1 MSSRTVTASAALLGA
16 ALGVGL
22 DPAPTAAQPP
32 GAPTPAEAAGGATGR
47 ATAPVAVRV
56 TVRGRAVD
64 AADGRPVAAALV
76 ALRPAGAAPEAAG
89 AERAARTDGDGRFA
103 LAGVPAGAW
112 TVSVRRLGYAPAER
126 AVRLPADTLVADLR
140 LAPSALDLAA
150 VTVTTLGRRRSPDEL
165 FQPAAVLEGAALD
178 RVLTTSVAATVAREP
193 GVWVRTNGP
202 VAAQPVIRGL
212 GGDRVAVLEDG
223 QRMGD
228 VATTAPDH
236 AVTVDPLTARRVE
249 VVRGPAALLYGSN
262 VLGGVVNVV
271 REDVPR
277 ERPARPA
284 GFLAG
289 QGESVN
295 AGGALAAGVTA
306 PAGPF
311 GVRAFGTRRVAG
323 DTRTPLGTL
332 PFTDLDAW
340 DAGAGASW
348 LPDGGAR
355 GFAGA
360 AAREVRSAYGVPSS
374 FGGRTLP
381 GAHDGG
387 VYVTLRRTTA
397 RADAEWRPR
406 GPAAA
411 PAGGA
416 PADGRSPRGLTSL
429 AASGTYVRFAQD
441 ERERGGFVGTRF
453 GQLAAGGDLVARVA
467 HGGPLPGEGAVGV
480 TGQWRDFRA
489 AGSFTGTRP
498 AVVRGGAAY
507 AYDELRLGA
516 RWRLLAGARV
526 DRQRVRP
533 LDSTETRLLAGV
545 RTRDFAAATG
555 ALAASVRLARG
566 VTLGAGV
573 ARAFRP
579 PAVEELYSA
588 GPHLATYAY
597 EIGNPALRAERGRG
611 ADVFLRVT
619 RGVGVLGTVRGEL
632 AGYRM
637 DVRDLVFQAPVVDA
651 ATGAVVRDPR
661 LRRYPVYQATQ
672 ADARLAGG
680 ELSAEWA
687 GAGALAGWA
696 AEAGAAVVRG
706 TRTSA
711 VRLAPAVGVGG
722 TARGATFGLD
732 AARAP
737 LPNMPPARLRLALR
751 RDRPRW
757 FAGAGGEFV
766 ARQGRVPAPPAGSA
780 DSGPADGAAGDAAD
794 VGRAGAVSC
803 EPPAGA
809 TAVALAAR
817 PAEFCPTPGRALV
830 DATAGVRFTFGA
842 RLHAVT
848 LAADNLLDAV
858 WRDPLWRAKQVA
870 PQPGR
875 NLRLLYRVE
884 F

>member
-1 MSSRTVTASAALLGA
+1 VLTRTPTAALLGA
-16 ALGVGL
+16 ALGAALRPGAL
-22 DPAPTAAQPP
+22 AAQP
-32 GAPTPAEAAGGATGR
+32 AAR
-47 ATAPVAVRV
+47 PVAVEAARATSTA
-56 TVRGRAVD
+56 TVRGRVVD
-64 AADGRPVAAALV
+64 AVDGRPVAAALV
-76 ALRPAGAAPEAAG
+76 ALRLSDGRRAAG
-89 AERAARTDGDGRFA
+89 ADRVARTDGEGRFA
-103 LAGVPAGAW
+103 VAGVPAGAW
-112 TVSVRRLGYAPAER
+112 TLVVRRLGYAPGER
-126 AVRLPADTLVADLR
+126 RLRLPEDSTAGDVR
-140 LAPSALDLAA
+140 LAPAPADLAEL
-150 VTVTTLGRRRSPDEL
+150 VVSSPGRARSADDL
-165 FQPAAVLEGAALD
+165 FQPAAVLAGAALD
-178 RVLTTSVAATVAREP
+178 RALTTSIAATVAQQP

-223 QRMGD
+223 QRTGD

-236 AVTVDPLTARRVE
+236 AVTVDPLSARRVE

-277 ERPARPA
+277 ERPARVT

-295 AGGALAAGVTA
+295 AGGAAAAGVTA
-306 PAGPF
+306 PLGSHFAA
-311 GVRAFGTRRVAG
+311 RAFGTRRVAG

-340 DAGAGASW
+340 DAGGGAAW
-348 LPDGGAR
+348 LPGGGAR
-355 GFAGA
+355 GFAGV
-360 AAREVRSAYGVPSS
+360 AARDVRSEYGVPSS
-374 FGGRTLP
+374 FGGRALP

-387 VYVTLRRTTA
+387 VYITLRRTTA
-397 RADAEWRPR
+397 RADGEWRPR
-406 GPAAA
+406 AGVAAA
-411 PAGGA
+411 ADGA
-416 PADGRSPRGLTSL
+416 PPRGLTAL

-441 ERERGGFVGTRF
+441 ELERGGFVGTRF
-453 GQLAAGGDLVARVA
+453 GQLSAGGDVVAHVA

-480 TGQWRDFRA
+480 SGQWRDFRA

-507 AYDELRLGA
+507 AYDELRVGGLGG

-526 DRQRVRP
+526 DRQRIRP

-545 RTRDFAAATG
+545 RTRDFAAVTG
-555 ALAASVRLARG
+555 ALAASVRLAEG
-566 VTLGAGV
+566 VTVGGGV

-588 GPHLATYAY
+588 GPHLASYAY
-597 EIGNPALRAERGRG
+597 EVGNPALRAERGRG
-611 ADVFLRVT
+611 LDAFLRVAKT
-619 RGVGVLGTVRGEL
+619 TGSFGTARGEL
-632 AGYRM
+632 AGYVM
-637 DVRDLVFQAPVVDA
+637 DVRDFVFQAPVFEA
-651 ATGAVVRDPR
+651 ATGAAVRDPR

-680 ELSAEWA
+680 ELSAQWA

-696 AEAGAAVVRG
+696 AEAGAAFVRG
-706 TRTSA
+706 TRISA

-722 TARGATFGLD
+722 TAAGATYGLD

-737 LPNMPPARLRLALR
+737 LPSMPPARFRLALR

-766 ARQGRVPAPPAGSA
+766 ARQGRVPTSPARI
-780 DSGPADGAAGDAAD
+780 ADGVIATGGGD
-794 VGRAGAVSC
+794 VGVASCAPRAGV
-803 EPPAGA
+803 GD
-809 TAVALAAR
+809 TVVVR
-817 PAEFCPTPGRALV
+817 PAEFCATPGRTLLE
-830 DATAGVRFTFGA
+830 ATAGVRFPIGA

-848 LAADNLLDAV
+848 LAGDNLLDAV

-875 NLRLLYRVE
+875 NVRLLYRVE

>member
-1 MSSRTVTASAALLGA
+1 MSWRTAWPNAALLGA
-16 ALGVGL
+16 AFGALVP
-22 DPAPTAAQPP
+22 PALLAAQRPS
-32 GAPTPAEAAGGATGR
+32 ASTPAGA
-47 ATAPVAVRV
+47 VVRV
-56 TVRGRAVD
+56 TVRGRVVD
-64 AADGRPVAAALV
+64 AADGRPVGAGLV
-76 ALRPAGAAPEAAG
+76 VLRPARVVSGAAG
-89 AERAARTDGDGRFA
+89 VDRVARTDGDGRFV
-103 LAGVPAGAW
+103 LAGVPAGDW

-126 AVRLPADTLVADLR
+126 TVRLPADSLVAELR

-150 VTVTTLGRRRSPDEL
+150 ITVSTPGRRRSADEL
-165 FQPAAVLEGAALD
+165 FQPVAVLDGAALD
-178 RVLTTSVAATVAREP
+178 RALTTSVAATVAREP

-236 AVTVDPLTARRVE
+236 AVTVDPMTARRVE

-277 ERPARPA
+277 ERPARAA
-284 GFLAG
+284 GFVAG

-295 AGGALAAGVTA
+295 AGGALAGGVTVPVGA
-306 PAGPF
+306 F

-323 DTRTPLGTL
+323 DTRTPLGSM

-340 DAGAGASW
+340 DAGAGAAW
-348 LPDGGAR
+348 LPGGGER
-355 GFAGA
+355 GFVGA
-360 AAREVRSAYGVPSS
+360 AAREVRTAYGVPSS
-374 FGGRTLP
+374 FGGRALP

-406 GPAAA
+406 S
-411 PAGGA
+411 
-416 PADGRSPRGLTSL
+416 ADGADVAGTSVDGRVRAGLTSL

-467 HGGPLPGEGAVGV
+467 HGGPLPGEGAVGL

-498 AVVRGGAAY
+498 AVVQSGAAY
-507 AYDELRLGA
+507 AYDELRLGG

-533 LDSTETRLLAGV
+533 LDSTETRLLSGV
-545 RTRDFAAATG
+545 RTRDFAAVTG
-555 ALAASVRLARG
+555 ALATSVRVAQG
-566 VTLGAGV
+566 VTLGVGV

-579 PAVEELYSA
+579 PAVEELFSA
-588 GPHLATYAY
+588 GPHLATYGY

-611 ADVFLRVT
+611 ADVFLRVA
-619 RGVGVLGTVRGEL
+619 RGMGSWGAVRGEL

-637 DVRDLVFQAPVVDA
+637 DIRDFVFQAPVVDA
-651 ATGAVVRDPR
+651 ATGVVVRDPR

-672 ADARLAGG
+672 ADARFAGG

-687 GAGALAGWA
+687 GAGALAGWV
-696 AEAGAAVVRG
+696 AEAGAAVVHG

-711 VRLAPAVGVGG
+711 VRLAPAVGTGG
-722 TARGATFGLD
+722 TAEGATFGLD
-732 AARAP
+732 ATRAP
-737 LPNMPPARLRLALR
+737 LPAMPPARLRLALR

-757 FAGAGGEFV
+757 FAGVGGELA
-766 ARQGRVPAPPAGSA
+766 ARQRRVPDPPAA
-780 DSGPADGAAGDAAD
+780 GAAVEGGTASCAPRTD
-794 VGRAGAVSC
+794 AGAID
-803 EPPAGA
+803 
-809 TAVALAAR
+809 AAR
-817 PAEFCPTPGRALV
+817 PAEFCPTPGRTLLEASL
-830 DATAGVRFTFGA
+830 GVRFTLGA

-848 LAADNLLDAV
+848 LAGDNLLDAV

>member
-1 MSSRTVTASAALLGA
+1 MSSRAVRPSAAALLGA

-22 DPAPTAAQPP
+22 DRAPAAAQTA
-32 GAPTPAEAAGGATGR
+32 GAPAPAEAAGPVTGR
-47 ATAPVAVRV
+47 APGRP

-76 ALRPAGAAPEAAG
+76 ALRPAGAAPDAAG
-89 AERAARTDGDGRFA
+89 VERAARTDGDGRFA
-103 LAGVPAGAW
+103 LAGVPAGVW

-126 AVRLPADTLVADLR
+126 TVWLPADTLVADLR
-140 LAPSALDLAA
+140 LAASALDLAA

-277 ERPARPA
+277 ERPVRAA
-284 GFLAG
+284 GFVAG

-295 AGGALAAGVTA
+295 AGGALAAAATA

-340 DAGAGASW
+340 DAGAGAAW

-406 GPAAA
+406 GAAA
-411 PAGGA
+411 GP
-416 PADGRSPRGLTSL
+416 PVDGRAPRGVTSL

-467 HGGPLPGEGAVGV
+467 HGGPLPGVGAVGV

-507 AYDELRLGA
+507 AYDELRLGG

-597 EIGNPALRAERGRG
+597 EVGNPALRAERGRG
-611 ADVFLRVT
+611 ADAFLRVA
-619 RGVGVLGTVRGEL
+619 RGVGALGSVRGEL
-632 AGYRM
+632 AAYRM
-637 DVRDLVFQAPVVDA
+637 DVRDFVFQAPVVDA

-722 TARGATFGLD
+722 TTRGATFGLD

-737 LPNMPPARLRLALR
+737 LPAMPPARLRLALR

-766 ARQGRVPAPPAGSA
+766 ARQGRVPAPPAGSVDA
-780 DSGPADGAAGDAAD
+780 APGGGAVGDAGEAGDA
-794 VGRAGAVSC
+794 GRAGAVSC
-803 EPPAGA
+803 SPRAGA
-809 TAVALAAR
+809 TAVGGAVR
-817 PAEFCPTPGRALV
+817 PAEFCPTPGRALL

>member
-1 MSSRTVTASAALLGA
+1 MPPTPPAAPA
-16 ALGVGL
+16 AVAAAAAAAAA
-22 DPAPTAAQPP
+22 PAPAA
-32 GAPTPAEAAGGATGR
+32 
-47 ATAPVAVRV
+47 
-56 TVRGRAVD
+56 TVRGRVVD
-64 AADGRPVAAALV
+64 AADGRPVAAAAV
-76 ALRPAGAAPEAAG
+76 VPAPAGGGAA
-89 AERAARTDGDGRFA
+89 RAARTDADGRFA

-112 TVSVRRLGYAPAER
+112 TLAVRRLGYAPAAR
-126 AVRLPADTLVADLR
+126 PLRLPADSAAGEVR
-140 LAPSALDLAA
+140 LTATALDLAPVA
-150 VTVTTLGRRRSPDEL
+150 VTTPGRARGADEL
-165 FQPAAVLEGAALD
+165 FQPAAVLDGAALD
-178 RVLTTSVAATVAREP
+178 RALATSVAATVAREP

-223 QRMGD
+223 QRTGD
-228 VATTAPDH
+228 VAATAPDH
-236 AVTVDPLTARRVE
+236 AVTVDPLSARRVE

-277 ERPARPA
+277 ERPARPT
-284 GFLAG
+284 GFVAG

-295 AGGALAAGVTA
+295 AGGAVAGAVSAPLGPLA
-306 PAGPF
+306 
-311 GVRAFGTRRVAG
+311 VRAFGTRRVAG
-323 DTRTPLGTL
+323 DTRTPLGRL

-340 DAGAGASW
+340 DAGGGVGWAGRA
-348 LPDGGAR
+348 

-387 VYVTLRRTTA
+387 VYVALRRSAA

-406 GPAAA
+406 AG
-411 PAGGA
+411 AGGRA
-416 PADGRSPRGLTSL
+416 AGLTGV
-429 AASGTYVRFAQD
+429 AAGGTYVRFAQE

-453 GQLAAGGDLVARVA
+453 GQLMGAGDVVARFA
-467 HGGPLPGEGAVGV
+467 HRGPFGGGEGAVGAS
-480 TGQWRDFRA
+480 GAWRDFRA
-489 AGSFTGTRP
+489 EGSYTGTRP
-498 AVVRGGAAY
+498 AVVRGGAVY
-507 AYDELRLGA
+507 GYDELRAG

-545 RTRDFAAATG
+545 RTRDFAAVTG
-555 ALAASVRLARG
+555 AVAASARLAAG
-566 VTLGAGV
+566 VTAGAGV

-597 EIGNPALRAERGRG
+597 EVGNPGLRAERGRG
-611 ADVFLRVT
+611 ADLFVRVD
-619 RGVGVLGTVRGEL
+619 RAAGGGAVRGEL
-632 AGYRM
+632 AGYVM
-637 DVRDLVFQAPVVDA
+637 DVRDFVFQAPLVEA
-651 ATGAVVRDPR
+651 ATGAPLRDPR

-672 ADARLAGG
+672 ADARLAGA
-680 ELSAEWA
+680 EL
-687 GAGALAGWA
+687 ALAWAAGGWA
-696 AEAGAAVVRG
+696 ADVAAAFVRG
-706 TRTSA
+706 TRT
-711 VRLAPAVGVGG
+711 APARPAPAGPD
-722 TARGATFGLD
+722 GAAAGAAFGLD

-737 LPNMPPARLRLALR
+737 LPAMPPARLRVAAR

-757 FAGAGGEFV
+757 FAGAGAELA
-766 ARQGRVPAPPAGSA
+766 ARQRRVPAPPAALG
-780 DSGPADGAAGDAAD
+780 GAAPAPC
-794 VGRAGAVSC
+794 AGAGG
-803 EPPAGA
+803 PGA
-809 TAVALAAR
+809 LR

-830 DATAGVRFTFGA
+830 EAGVGVRFTRGA

-848 LAADNLLDAV
+848 LAGDNLLDAV

-875 NLRLLYRVE
+875 NLRLLYRVG